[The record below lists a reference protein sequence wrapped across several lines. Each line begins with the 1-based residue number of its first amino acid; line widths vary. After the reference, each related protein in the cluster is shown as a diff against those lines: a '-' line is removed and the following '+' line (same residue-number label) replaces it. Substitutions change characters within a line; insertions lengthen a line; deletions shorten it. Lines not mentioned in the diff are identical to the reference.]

1 MKRSVPILFIMM
13 ILCVTPLAAEKTFS
27 IIGTIRSIE
36 KDYIII
42 DDQKYKLLNIFT
54 EEKTKAQ
61 YDFETEYWMVTYD
74 SKKKERTYQVNFRT
88 LSGVGW
94 VSKAR
99 VTLQGS
105 VVRKIEVLDLE
116 M

>member
-1 MKRSVPILFIMM
+1 MM
-13 ILCVTPLAAEKTFS
+13 TLSVTPLAAEKTF
-27 IIGTIRSIE
+27 ITVGTIRSIE

-42 DDQKYKLLNIFT
+42 DDQKYTLLNNFT

-61 YDFETEYWMVTYD
+61 YDFETEYWIVTYD
-74 SKKKERTYQVNFRT
+74 SKKKERMYQVNFRT
-88 LSGVGW
+88 LAGVGW
-94 VSKAR
+94 VAKAR

-105 VVRKIEVLDLE
+105 LVRKIEVLDLE